1 MAATETRTESLGE
14 RVSRLEG
21 GYEHVATKAD
31 LGKLERRIDQVDAR
45 IDKLDAR
52 MEAGFAQMEERMDSR
67 FQQMQ
72 ERMQTQFAQMQALV
86 AQQENRLMLRFGGMM
101 VAVVG
106 VIVAAIRFLG

>member
-1 MAATETRTESLGE
+1 MATTETRTESLGE

-31 LGKLERRIDQVDAR
+31 LLKLDAR
-45 IDKLDAR
+45 IDKLETR